1 MAGEVAQPEPEQK
14 PVDVPTVN
22 PEAKQKAQQALEQN
36 KEYIEYVEQF
46 GTPTEKRQV
55 MLLKLV
61 AEGKH

>member
-1 MAGEVAQPEPEQK
+1 MAGEVTQPQPE

-22 PEAKQKAQQALEQN
+22 PQAKQKAQQALEQN

-55 MLLKLV
+55 QLLKLV
-61 AEGKH
+61 AGVE